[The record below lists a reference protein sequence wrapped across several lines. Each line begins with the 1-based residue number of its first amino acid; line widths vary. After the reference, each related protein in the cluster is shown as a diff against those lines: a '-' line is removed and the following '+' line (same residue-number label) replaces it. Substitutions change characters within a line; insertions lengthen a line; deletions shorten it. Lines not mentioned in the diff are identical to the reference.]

1 MKKLILLIALILG
14 FQSFAEAGRMY
25 DPEIA
30 RFTTPDPALRDYT
43 PLEQMQLI
51 NGGLFSNNPYNYT
64 LNNPVRYVD
73 PDGRLPVLAPAIWGG
88 IKLYA
93 YVKATVITATA
104 VTAVHTGYRA
114 YEEYGDNISLS
125 FGKTGSGHNIRVG
138 TIEMPGGVSV
148 GVDAELP
155 DATSVGEVHLQL
167 KGKGIEKGKGKVKL
181 DSPADLQN
189 KELNIPNK
197 VRKNEKVQEKVE
209 KAFERLEEARRTGH
223 RGHENQ

>member
-14 FQSFAEAGRMY
+14 FHAIAEAGRMY

-93 YVKATVITATA
+93 AIKASVVTATA
-104 VTAVHTGYRA
+104 GTAVYTGYRV
-114 YEEYGDNISLS
+114 YDKYGDS
-125 FGKTGSGHNIRVG
+125 FSEKFNSTVELGTTIFGSSSGVVIDG
-138 TIEMPGGVSV
+138 TEITLPGS
-148 GVDAELP
+148 
-155 DATSVGEVHLQL
+155 ATEAPGESWEWRGTGEVSSKEGNWYNPQTGESLRNDLDHPKPVEPHWDYKDPDGKWWRVNPETGARTL
-167 KGKGIEKGKGKVKL
+167 K
-181 DSPADLQN
+181 D
-189 KELNIPNK
+189 
-197 VRKNEKVQEKVE
+197 
-209 KAFERLEEARRTGH
+209 
-223 RGHENQ
+223 